1 MSSLKIDE
9 AVRRLPEVGYNMA
22 EAMRQAGY
30 TPQSAHAGTSYAR
43 LRARIEK
50 AYNPEKIKADILKA
64 EQDFAKDKDNSNRA
78 RMLELRAKILG
89 LTKEQSNTQVSVFTG
104 DMIKELPP
112 IDISQ
117 EKPSQEPSVDATT
130 LNSKGYE
137 DIKPS

>member
-1 MSSLKIDE
+1 MTLKQDRLCE
-9 AVRRLPEVGYNMA
+9 AIINPQNIKKPLCEIAKEVGY
-22 EAMRQAGY
+22 
-30 TPQSAHAGTSYAR
+30 SDSVSTS
-43 LRARIEK
+43 RIYKEVRKSQIAKKIQK
-50 AYNPEKIKADILKA
+50 AYNPERIKADILKA

-104 DMIKELPP
+104 DMIKDLPP

-130 LNSKGYE
+130 SNSKG
-137 DIKPS
+137 